1 MKSSWC
7 RVQDQ
12 VGRKGKVWIE
22 GKAGKEGVNGC
33 STKSSFSDECPTDSL
48 FPNILAGF
56 HLSGVQTDVRSWV
69 W

>member
-1 MKSSWC
+1 M
-7 RVQDQ
+7 
-12 VGRKGKVWIE
+12 WIE

-33 STKSSFSDECPTDSL
+33 STKSSFSDECTTDSL
-48 FPNILAGF
+48 FPNILADF